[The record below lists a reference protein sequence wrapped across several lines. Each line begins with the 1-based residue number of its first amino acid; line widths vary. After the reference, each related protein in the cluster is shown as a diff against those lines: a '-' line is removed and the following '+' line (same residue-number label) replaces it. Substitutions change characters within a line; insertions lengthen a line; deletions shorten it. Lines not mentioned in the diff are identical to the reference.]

1 MKKTLMILLA
11 LMLVFALA
19 ACNGGTTP
27 PPAPP
32 PANGDNGDNGDAEEL
47 ETWVITSANAQAEA
61 MTTSYFFFAFAEE
74 VYEESNG
81 RIIVNHFPAA
91 QLGGDREIN
100 ENTQIGA
107 IQITGG
113 SIAGHVHFVPDLA
126 IFDMQYVFPDLAS
139 ARRMRDDP
147 VVFDSIQAL
156 YAEANFH
163 LLGFTDSAFRYL
175 TANFE
180 IRTPADMA
188 GFTTRSS
195 ANVYHLATWEA
206 LGANPTPLPIAELY
220 IGLQQGVVEG
230 QDSGIEYIWLWGF
243 YEIQQYL
250 IALNHFY
257 HINAFIMNADFYNDL
272 PADMQA
278 AVDRAASTALQRT
291 QTRYNDHIDE
301 WYAALEDLG
310 RTFVT
315 LTPEEHAQFREI
327 VVEAV
332 WPMIE
337 ADVSPETFSMFMAA
351 VDRALR

>member
-1 MKKTLMILLA
+1 MKKTLVILLA
-11 LMLVFALA
+11 LALVFALV
-19 ACNGGTTP
+19 ACGNNDPAP
-27 PPAPP
+27 PPP
-32 PANGDNGDNGDAEEL
+32 PANGDNGEAEDL

-74 VYEESNG
+74 IYDESNG

-126 IFDMQYVFPDLAS
+126 IFDMQYVFPDLES

-147 VVFDSIQAL
+147 ILFDAIQAL
-156 YAEANFH
+156 YAQANFH

-175 TANFE
+175 TANFP

-230 QDSGIEYIWLWGF
+230 QDSGIEYILLWGF
-243 YEIQQYL
+243 HEIQQYL
-250 IALNHFY
+250 MRLNHFY
-257 HINAFIMNADFYNDL
+257 HINAFIMNADFYNGL

-278 AVDRAASTALQRT
+278 AVDRAAATALTRT
-291 QTRYNDHIDE
+291 QTRYDHYIGQ
-301 WYAALEDLG
+301 WYQELEDLG
-310 RTFVT
+310 RTFVF
-315 LTPEEHAQFREI
+315 LTPEEQAVFREI
-327 VVEAV
+327 VVDAV

-337 ADVSPETFSMFMAA
+337 ADVTPETFQMFMAA
-351 VDRALR
+351 VDRAIR